1 MLFGLSFLPLSTLS
15 GDEWTMRPEEHKTQ
29 TSKTIEVPAPTPWP
43 FVTAFG
49 FALLLAG
56 LVTSLAVSIV
66 GFVVILFGAVGWF
79 RVVLPVPK
87 EDLVLLVEPLTP
99 IFARSTRRVDHL
111 QPGAEGHRV
120 YIPIEVHPYSA
131 GLLGGILGGIGMA
144 IIACVYGLIAQGSL
158 WYPVNL
164 LAAAA
169 LPSLAEA
176 RPAELNAFHFSGFVV
191 ALISHGVISL
201 LVGLLYAAILPMM
214 PSRFTAFWGSFLA
227 PVLWTA
233 LVASTL
239 KLINPTLNAKIH
251 WGWFIASQVGFGL
264 IAGYV
269 VAHSKTVETAQAWP
283 LAARAGMETPGLM
296 AEHEGER

>member
-1 MLFGLSFLPLSTLS
+1 
-15 GDEWTMRPEEHKTQ
+15 MRPEEHR
-29 TSKTIEVPAPTPWP
+29 SESSNTIEVPAPTPWP
-43 FVTAFG
+43 FVTSFG
-49 FALLLAG
+49 LALLFAG

-79 RVVLPVPK
+79 RDVLPVPK
-87 EDLVLLVEPLTP
+87 EELVAVAEAPAP
-99 IFARSTRRVDHL
+99 IFARSTRRVAHL
-111 QPGAEGHRV
+111 QAGAEGHRV
-120 YIPIEVHPYSA
+120 YIPITVHPYSA
-131 GLLGGILGGIGMA
+131 GLLGGALGGVGMA
-144 IIACVYGLIAQGSL
+144 IIACLYGLIAQGSL

-176 RPAELNAFHFSGFVV
+176 GPAELKAFHVSGFVI
-191 ALISHGVISL
+191 ALLIHGIISL

-239 KLINPTLNAKIH
+239 HLTNPALNAKIA
-251 WGWFIASQVGFGL
+251 WGWFIASQVAFGL
-264 IAGYV
+264 ITGFI
-269 VAHSKTVETAQAWP
+269 VAHSKEVETAQSWP
-283 LAARAGMETPGLM
+283 LAARAGVEAPGVM
-296 AEHEGER
+296 PEKEAE

>member
-1 MLFGLSFLPLSTLS
+1 MRL
-15 GDEWTMRPEEHKTQ
+15 DEHRSE
-29 TSKTIEVPAPTPWP
+29 SSNAIEVPAPTPWP

-49 FALLLAG
+49 LALLAAG
-56 LVTSLAVSIV
+56 LVTSLAVSVV
-66 GFVVILFGAVGWF
+66 GAVVILGGAVGWF
-79 RVVLPVPK
+79 RDVLPVPN
-87 EDLVLLVEPLTP
+87 EELVEVAITP
-99 IFARSTRRVDHL
+99 EPIPTRSSRRVAHL

-120 YIPIEVHPYSA
+120 YIPVMVHPYSA
-131 GLLGGILGGIGMA
+131 GLFGGLLGGVGMA
-144 IIACVYGLIAQGSL
+144 IIACLYGLIAQGSL

-176 RPAELNAFHFSGFVV
+176 GPAELNTFHLSGFVV
-191 ALISHGVISL
+191 AFFSHGFISL

-239 KLINPTLNAKIH
+239 RLINPALNAKIA
-251 WGWFIASQVGFGL
+251 WGWFIASQVAFGL
-264 IAGYV
+264 ITGFV
-269 VAHSKTVETAQAWP
+269 VAHSKEVETAQSWP
-283 LAARAGMETPGLM
+283 LAARAGVEAPGIM
-296 AEHEGER
+296 PEQEGE

>member
-1 MLFGLSFLPLSTLS
+1 MPSEQERPL
-15 GDEWTMRPEEHKTQ
+15 K
-29 TSKTIEVPAPTPWP
+29 SKVIELPAPTPWP

-49 FALLLAG
+49 LALLVAG
-56 LVTSLAVSIV
+56 LVTSLAVSAV
-66 GFVVILFGAVGWF
+66 GFAVVLCGAVGWF
-79 RVVLPVPK
+79 RDVLPVPK
-87 EDLVLLVEPLTP
+87 EELVQIRRDETSAR
-99 IFARSTRRVDHL
+99 IIIRSTRSVDHL
-111 QPGAEGHRV
+111 QPGTESHRV

-131 GLLGGILGGIGMA
+131 GLLGGVVGGVGMA
-144 IIACVYGLIAQGSL
+144 IIACLYGLIAHGSL

-176 RPAELNAFHFSGFVV
+176 GPSELNAFHMAGFLV
-191 ALISHGVISL
+191 ALFSHGIISL

-233 LVASTL
+233 LIASTL
-239 KLINPTLNAKIH
+239 RLVNPALNARIA
-251 WGWFIASQVGFGL
+251 WGWFIFSQIAFGL

-269 VAHSKTVETAQAWP
+269 VAHSKMVETAQAWP
-283 LAARAGMETPGLM
+283 LAARAGVEAPGLIP
-296 AEHEGER
+296 ENEGDR

>member
-1 MLFGLSFLPLSTLS
+1 
-15 GDEWTMRPEEHKTQ
+15 MRPEEHKTQ